1 MASTPDIEPV
11 RMSDG
16 FRERGAQVTRLEAFV
31 DAAFAFAVSLLV
43 IGGNRIPATT
53 GELIDAIKTV
63 PAYGASFLLI
73 LLFWQAHARWSRRY
87 GLDDRATQRLSLT
100 LVFLVLIVVYPMRM
114 VFGSL
119 FSFLTAGYLPSSFRT
134 ESWRGARV
142 LFVTFAVSF
151 GSLGAV
157 MWGLLRHAWRFREAL
172 SLDLHERI
180 QTRIEMTN
188 WLLVVLVS
196 CVSLALA
203 LTVPDGG
210 LWIGLSGFVYFSLN
224 IATPLI
230 RRHGARW
237 LAEGSR
243 R

>member
-1 MASTPDIEPV
+1 MASPPDTEPV

-43 IGGNRIPATT
+43 IGGNSIPAST
-53 GELIDAIKTV
+53 GELIQAIKTV

-73 LLFWQAHARWSRRY
+73 GLFWQAHARWSRRY
-87 GLDDRATQRLSLT
+87 GMDDRTTVRLSLM

-119 FSFLTAGYLPSSFRT
+119 FSFLSGGYFPASFST
-134 ESWRGARV
+134 DNWFGVRV
-142 LFVTFAVSF
+142 LFVTFAISF

-157 MWGLLRHAWRFREAL
+157 VWALMRHAWRFREAL
-172 SLDLHERI
+172 SLDAHERV
-180 QTRIEMTN
+180 QTRVEMTN
-188 WLLVVLVS
+188 WLIVVLVS
-196 CVSLALA
+196 LVSLVLA

-224 IATPLI
+224 IATPLV

-237 LAEGSR
+237 FAEEVGK
-243 R
+243 